1 MSVSVDSRSFRG
13 LLAWVVSAVFAVVL
27 LVVLGGSVSGAWA
40 SGCPNEAFRT
50 GPSAALPDCRAY
62 EMVSPPNKNG
72 GQVDNSLHFGENV
85 APEQAAA
92 DGEAVTYGS
101 ASAFLESEATSALV
115 SSQYISSR
123 TADGWV
129 TREITPVQ
137 QIPGGRVP
145 TYHGAPDFDLFQ
157 GFSEDL
163 DYGFLLAWNPQPD
176 PLAPA
181 GYFNPYLRDD
191 ATGGYQLLSSVV
203 PEDHSPRQ
211 KVTLTGPG
219 FYSLYAGM
227 SADGQHVIFAANE
240 ALVPGALPGQL
251 NLYEWSAGRG
261 LELVSLPEVSG
272 EGYENELE
280 FGSPTEGPASL
291 ENQAG
296 DGGDGSEGFPYN
308 FSGAL
313 SSDGMRAFWTGSN
326 HQVYMHEIV
335 GSGSRT
341 VEVSASQKSG
351 QPSEGAGAQYWTAN
365 SEGSLV
371 YLTSSGQLTADS
383 TAGPGQDPKE
393 PGQDLYQYNA
403 DTGELSDLTVDHN
416 PGETATVK
424 GVLGMGESE
433 GGQYVY
439 FTAGGVL
446 AANANSDGEKA
457 ATQTCQSKTYHNESE
472 ASTPCNLYLYHDG
485 QTTFIATLGGA
496 AEAELSDDTEAVM
509 ARTARV
515 SPDGKLLAFQSE
527 RPLTGYDSLPANG
540 QACPEPLREGEYE
553 TESEARAAGDKD
565 ATYNNV
571 GCLEVFEYDAQTGKL
586 VCASCN
592 PSGLPP
598 AGDSML
604 PETYHEILN
613 VTGWESSTVQQR
625 YLLDDGRLFFQSEDA
640 LLPQAT
646 NGKLNI
652 YEYEP
657 EGTGQCAASGGGS
670 CLYLISTGESSGD
683 SYFADASTDGRDVF
697 FLTSQQLVPADGDE
711 AIDMYDAREDG
722 GFASA
727 TPAPC
732 SGEACKPAV
741 TPAPAIYGA
750 PSSATFQGAGDIP
763 VTPAVAP
770 TSKTAKKKPKKKVP
784 VKKTKRSKG
793 KAGKKQRV
801 GRGARRSGRSV
812 VRFEGGVR

>member
-1 MSVSVDSRSFRG
+1 MSVSVDDRDVRE
-13 LLAWVVSAVFAVVL
+13 LLAGIVPAAFVPAVCMVVVL
-27 LVVLGGSVSGAWA
+27 VLLGGSVSGAWA
-40 SGCPNEAFRT
+40 SSCPNEAFRT
-50 GPSAALPDCRAY
+50 GPGAALPDCRAY

-129 TREITPVQ
+129 TREITPEQ
-137 QIPGGRVP
+137 QVPGGRVP
-145 TYHGAPDFDLFQ
+145 TVHGAPDFDLFQ

-163 DYGFLLAWNPQPD
+163 DYGFLLAWDPQPD

-181 GYFNPYLRDD
+181 GYFNPYIRDD

-203 PEDHSPRQ
+203 PTEHSPRER
-211 KVTLTGPG
+211 VTLYGPG
-219 FYSLYAGM
+219 FYSVYAGM
-227 SADGQHVIFAANE
+227 STNGQHVIFAANE
-240 ALVPGALPGQL
+240 ALAPGAVPDEL
-251 NLYEWSAGRG
+251 NLYEWSAGRE
-261 LELVSLPEVSG
+261 LELVSLPEDDNEG
-272 EGYENELE
+272 EIE
-280 FGSPTEGPASL
+280 FGSPTQGPASL
-291 ENQAG
+291 EDEAG
-296 DGGDGSEGFPYN
+296 VGVAAEGFPYN

-326 HQVYMHEIV
+326 SQVYMHEIV

-341 VEVSASQKSG
+341 VEISASQKSG
-351 QPSEGAGAQYWTAN
+351 EPSGKAVAQYWTAN

-371 YLTSSGQLTADS
+371 YFTSSEELTADS
-383 TAGPGQDPKE
+383 TAGSGQDPAE
-393 PGQDLYQYNA
+393 PGRDLYQYNA

-424 GVLGMGESE
+424 GVLGTGESE
-433 GGQYVY
+433 GESYVY

-446 AANANSDGEKA
+446 AENVNSEGEKA
-457 ATQTCQSKTYHNESE
+457 ATQTCQSRTYYHYSE
-472 ASTPCNLYLYHDG
+472 ASTPCNLYVYHDG
-485 QTTFIATLGGA
+485 QTTFIATLGGS

-527 RPLTGYDSLPANG
+527 RPLTGYDSMPASE
-540 QACPEPLREGEYE
+540 QPCPRPVR
-553 TESEARAAGDKD
+553 ESEGSESSVG
-565 ATYNNV
+565 TYNH
-571 GCLEVFEYDAQTGKL
+571 GDACLEVFEYDAQSGKL
-586 VCASCN
+586 ICASCN

-598 AGDSML
+598 TGDSML
-604 PETYHEILN
+604 PETYHEVLN

-625 YLLDDGRLFFQSEDA
+625 YMLDDGRLFFQSEDA

-657 EGTGQCAASGGGS
+657 EGTGQCAASGGGA

-683 SYFADASTDGRDVF
+683 SYFADASSNGRDVF
-697 FLTSQQLVPADGDE
+697 FLTSQQLVPQDGDE

-727 TPAPC
+727 TPPPC
-732 SGEACKPAV
+732 SGEACKPAL

-750 PSSATFQGAGDIP
+750 PSSATFLGAGDIP
-763 VTPAVAP
+763 ATPAIAP
-770 TSKTAKKKPKKKVP
+770 TTKIAKKKAPP
-784 VKKTKRSKG
+784 KKTKSKG
-793 KAGKKQRV
+793 KRKGKARKKHT
-801 GRGARRSGRSV
+801 ARRDMRRSV
-812 VRFEGGVR
+812 VRFERGAR